1 MKKTIIVLIAATSF
15 LSVKAQTNIS
25 QKAYVNDAENR
36 SLLKSDTTFTD
47 STKYIS
53 NQDINNYLNQITDK
67 VTVKQY
73 NDFLAILQGIIA
85 VSRKDWET
93 KNKKK

>member
-15 LSVKAQTNIS
+15 LSVKAQTNIG
-25 QKAYVNDAENR
+25 QKAYVNDAENKPM
-36 SLLKSDTTFTD
+36 LKSDTIFTD
-47 STKYIS
+47 STPYIS
-53 NQDINNYLNQITDK
+53 NQSINNYLNQITDK

-85 VSRKDWET
+85 VSRKDWEE
-93 KNKKK
+93 KKRKK